1 MAPALSELSSDSDP
15 VMLLDDMDI
24 PQKLEG
30 TVRYLMPRH
39 SARPQFV
46 AFRLPLVRGQR
57 CGLHS
62 PLDPY
67 AISLHLPL

>member
-1 MAPALSELSSDSDP
+1 MAPALSELPSDSDP
-15 VMLLDDMDI
+15 VMPLDDVDI
-24 PQKLEG
+24 P
-30 TVRYLMPRH
+30 VRYLMPRH

-62 PLDPY
+62 PLDPS